1 MRPRRPP
8 ARRPAAPKP
17 AARSERPKGSL
28 FGLTV
33 VFLVL
38 GIVVLTALILLGGIV
53 GNPDVGTPT
62 PPGALLVTAEPTF
75 QQLAT
80 SWVVTFQYR
89 FENREWSLG
98 EHPYTLQASC
108 PSQPSLGGT
117 WSTSFNVTA
126 DAPRYPQA
134 LYLRTRGVSDSL
146 LDGRTVAEVHPN
158 QLLEAAFSLLF
169 TTQQQAQIALS
180 ACRVTVTLDGRT
192 SQDLVAQPPYEH

>member
-17 AARSERPKGSL
+17 AAEAAKPKGSL

-53 GNPDVGTPT
+53 GNPDFAT
-62 PPGALLVTAEPTF
+62 PPPDALLTVTVEPTF
-75 QQLAT
+75 QELAA

-98 EHPYTLQASC
+98 EHPYTLLASC

-117 WSTSFNVTA
+117 WSPSFTVTA
-126 DAPRYPQA
+126 GAPRYPQPV
-134 LYLRTRGVSDSL
+134 YLRTRGASDSL
-146 LDGRTVAEVHPN
+146 LDGRTVLEVHPN
-158 QLLEAAFSLLF
+158 QLLEAAFSLVF
-169 TTQQQAQIALS
+169 TTQQQAQIALT
-180 ACRVTVTLDGRT
+180 ACQVTLSLDHGPQQR
-192 SQDLVAQPPYEH
+192 LVAQPPYER